1 MSKSF
6 ATFWFSLRS
15 PRTSRAT
22 AAFMRL
28 AVSRINAGLKTFQNT
43 SLLLLTCVA
52 FSYQL
57 EITEAA
63 QFEETEM
70 PEEMSE
76 YLNHND
82 EEYLLAKRQK
92 NDLRRI
98 WEEVK
103 TFPTN
108 QRKVL
113 LLSLKESRGVEAVTL
128 LLKKRIA
135 SIREIAD
142 ALEIS
147 KDEFFELFIRLP
159 MTSREISDFLGIEDG
174 EKTTKEQKVDNLR
187 STARNLLRRR
197 LGIRQ

>member
-1 MSKSF
+1 MEIANGALMK
-6 ATFWFSLRS
+6 
-15 PRTSRAT
+15 
-22 AAFMRL
+22 
-28 AVSRINAGLKTFQNT
+28 NALVK
-43 SLLLLTCVA
+43 A
-52 FSYQL
+52 IL

-63 QFEETEM
+63 QFEETGM

-92 NDLRRI
+92 NDLHRI

-113 LLSLKESRGVEAVTL
+113 LLSLKESRGVEAVSL

-147 KDEFFELFIRLP
+147 KDEFFEIFIRLP

-187 STARNLLRRR
+187 SIARNLLRRR